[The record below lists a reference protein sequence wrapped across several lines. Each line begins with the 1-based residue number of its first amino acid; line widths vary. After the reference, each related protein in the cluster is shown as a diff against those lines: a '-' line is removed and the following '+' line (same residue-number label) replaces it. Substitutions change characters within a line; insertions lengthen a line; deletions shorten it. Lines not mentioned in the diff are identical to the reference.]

1 MICTMVGLMEA
12 ISPVK
17 NNLEG
22 LNHGLLTSASA
33 NITAVSPKS
42 EPLKICICNDVPSV
56 KNALTVFSWKRYIAP
71 SPMALNPNSVN
82 KLSKKRVRLLNFK
95 IYESSEI

>member
-1 MICTMVGLMEA
+1 MVGLMEA

-22 LNHGLLTSASA
+22 LNHGLLTSTSA
-33 NITAVSPKS
+33 NITAVTPKS
-42 EPLKICICNDVPSV
+42 KPLSICICNDAPSV
-56 KNALTVFSWKRYIAP
+56 KNTLTVFSWKIYIAP

-82 KLSKKRVRLLNFK
+82 KLSKKSVRLLNFK
-95 IYESSEI
+95 VYESRQI